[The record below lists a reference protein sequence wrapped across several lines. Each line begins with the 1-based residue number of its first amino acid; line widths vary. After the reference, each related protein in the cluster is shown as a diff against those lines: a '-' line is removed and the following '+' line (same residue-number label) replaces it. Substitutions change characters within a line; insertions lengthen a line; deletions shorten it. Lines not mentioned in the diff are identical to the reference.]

1 MLAIIADN
9 QQYEDPGKVI
19 MVDDGKGPQV
29 KIPTVLISH
38 SVGELITSYVLSEK
52 KNVTVIVNFET
63 NKRKVADVTIWMS
76 AFDRKSYILI
86 RNLEPF
92 LMRINSSSTLQY
104 I

>member
-29 KIPTVLISH
+29 KIPTILISH
-38 SVGELITSYVLSEK
+38 EVGELITSYAINEK
-52 KNVTVIVNFET
+52 KNVTVIVKFET
-63 NKRKVADVTIWMS
+63 NRKPIADVHIWMS
-76 AFDRKSYILI
+76 AFDRKSYILV
-86 RNLEPF
+86 RNLEPY
-92 LMRINSSSTLQY
+92 LQRINSSSTPVS